1 MDVVG
6 STGGVGSP
14 AAPAG
19 SDSSAMAVKEGIGVR
34 DDRRRDLGGVL
45 GCDLSSAPRRAMAAS
60 FTAHEM
66 PVGIWGL

>member
-19 SDSSAMAVKEGIGVR
+19 SDSSAMAVREGIGVR
-34 DDRRRDLGGVL
+34 DDRRRDLGGGARMRFEL
-45 GCDLSSAPRRAMAAS
+45 GSEAGHGRFVHRA
-60 FTAHEM
+60 
-66 PVGIWGL
+66 

>member
-19 SDSSAMAVKEGIGVR
+19 SDSSAMAVREGIGVR
-34 DDRRRDLGGVL
+34 DDRRRDLGG
-45 GCDLSSAPRRAMAAS
+45 GCSDA
-60 FTAHEM
+60 
-66 PVGIWGL
+66 I